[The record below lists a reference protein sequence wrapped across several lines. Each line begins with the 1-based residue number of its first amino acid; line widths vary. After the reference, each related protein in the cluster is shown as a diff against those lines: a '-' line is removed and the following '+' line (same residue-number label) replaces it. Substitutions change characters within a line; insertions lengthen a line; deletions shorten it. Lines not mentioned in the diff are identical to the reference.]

1 MYTGLIYVHQCLLTC
16 WGLFCP
22 ASRKSGRN
30 HRDRRR
36 KSKGN
41 THYKTACCLYFS
53 VFCHGGFV
61 HFSCHSCHFV
71 EKVKACNVW
80 HRDKTTRVWHRDK
93 RTQKRR
99 WPSIM
104 VVQIPSRRPTS
115 NLFRI
120 LSHTWSI
127 CCLTHGAYVVS
138 HILRMLSHTWS
149 ICCLT
154 HIAYVVSHMV
164 RMLSHTW
171 SICCLTHIAYVVS
184 HMVRMLSH
192 TWSVCCLTHIA

>member
-138 HILRMLSHTWS
+138 H
-149 ICCLT
+149 
-154 HIAYVVSHMV
+154 MV
-164 RMLSHTW
+164 RMLSHTYCVRAHECELSVRVCVSVRDLYLRHLHRARDRRRQKRKRKEKVLCRVSW
-171 SICCLTHIAYVVS
+171 SP
-184 HMVRMLSH
+184 M
-192 TWSVCCLTHIA
+192 

>member
-71 EKVKACNVW
+71 EKVNACNVW

-93 RTQKRR
+93 TTQKRR
-99 WPSIM
+99 WPSIK
-104 VVQIPSRRPTS
+104 VVQIPSRRPTW

-120 LSHTWSI
+120 LSHTCSI
-127 CCLTHGAYVVS
+127 CCLTHVPYVVS
-138 HILRMLSHTWS
+138 HRLRKGARVWAECEGVCECEGLVSSSSAPCPWQKKRKEKEKRGS
-149 ICCLT
+149 LVSCVL
-154 HIAYVVSHMV
+154 VSHV
-164 RMLSHTW
+164 ALLSRSFW
-171 SICCLTHIAYVVS
+171 
-184 HMVRMLSH
+184 
-192 TWSVCCLTHIA
+192 